1 MLSVNALIQEAAEL
15 CSMCA
20 DGESLDGTTA
30 ASFLALLNR
39 TVAKLNNDNYFSSC
53 VDTVDANCG
62 GLLVF
67 KKLEEGEENP
77 LDVKVIDMEPPEAVM
92 GVSRKVGIR
101 WLELDGSNPQDMA
114 AATTMTLPSHYC
126 YQVTSEPVGEGDDV
140 HQRLVGK
147 LSLNGSGFSTIRVF
161 LTRRLP
167 VFKMVDSIPV
177 SPIYHDAIL
186 YSLAEM
192 ACIKYKLSDYIGEI
206 RDLKNGAL
214 AMIDRNTLNNRM
226 MENGTRLL
234 NSYDK
239 AYYDGL
245 AGDGL
250 VIG

>member
-15 CSMCA
+15 CSMTGL
-20 DGESLDGTTA
+20 GETVDGTLA
-30 ASFLALLNR
+30 ASFLKLLNR
-39 TVAKLNNDNYFSSC
+39 SIAQLNNDSYFSSC
-53 VDTVDANCG
+53 LDTVTVNAG
-62 GLLVF
+62 GEIIF

-77 LDVKVIDMEPPEAVM
+77 LDKKVVDMEPPEAIL
-92 GVSRKVGIR
+92 GVSRQVGIR

-114 AATTMTLPSHYC
+114 AANTMTLPSHYC
-126 YQVTSEPVGEGDDV
+126 YQVTSEPVGEGVDA
-140 HQRLVGK
+140 HQRLVGI
-147 LSLNGSGFSTIRVF
+147 LSLNGSGFSTIKVF
-161 LTRRLP
+161 LNRRLP
-167 VFKMVDSIPV
+167 EFKLTDSIPV

-186 YSLAEM
+186 YSLAYN
-192 ACIKYKLSDYIGEI
+192 ACIQFKLGDYIQEI